1 MEVGLEDVSNP
12 DVLVVGGGP
21 AGCASAITC
30 AQLGLKVVLIE
41 SRPFPRTHPGETLH
55 PGVEPLL
62 KQLGVL
68 EQVLEAGFL
77 RHTGNWV
84 QWSGAREF
92 VRFGADDSGV
102 WLGFQAWRADFD
114 AILLHQAKAIGVKV
128 LQPCY
133 ASHLLM
139 DGCRVIGVETSL
151 GTFRAAKIIDA
162 AGSNHWLAQ
171 KLGLEI
177 RYHSPR
183 LIAYY
188 GYVAGECS
196 ARDIAPAIVAD
207 SCGWTWTAK
216 VRPQL
221 YQWTRLSLGKQ
232 KIPQD
237 WLPNE
242 FVGLKIAQKMRASD
256 VSWRI
261 VRQSAGNGYFIV
273 GDAAMTLDPTSSHG
287 VLKAI
292 MSGIWVGHSIASEF
306 LGNLTERQAIEQ
318 YCLWIHNWF
327 QHDVKNLTQ
336 LYSQSG
342 VPFVD
347 TLPLE
352 SLFTSC
358 T

>member
-1 MEVGLEDVSNP
+1 MEVGLEDVSNF

-21 AGCASAITC
+21 AGCATAITC

-41 SRPFPRTHPGETLH
+41 SKLFPRTHPGETLH

-68 EQVLEAGFL
+68 EPVLEAGFL

-92 VRFGADDSGV
+92 VRFGEDDSGA

-114 AILLHQAKAIGVKV
+114 AILLNQARAIGVKV
-128 LQPCY
+128 LQPCHV
-133 ASHLLM
+133 SHLLM
-139 DGCRVIGVETSL
+139 DGCRVIGVKTSL

-162 AGSNHWLAQ
+162 SGGNHWLAQ
-171 KLGLEI
+171 QLGLEI
-177 RYHSPR
+177 QYHSPR

-188 GYVAGECS
+188 GYVTGECS

-216 VRPQL
+216 VRSLQGATPTQL
-221 YQWTRLSLGKQ
+221 YQWTRLSFGTQ
-232 KIPQD
+232 KIPKD

-242 FVGLKIAQKMRASD
+242 FLGLKIFQRMRASD

-261 VRQSAGNGYFIV
+261 VSQSAGSGYFIV
-273 GDAAMTLDPTSSHG
+273 GDAAMILDPTSSHG

-292 MSGIWVGHSIASEF
+292 MSGIWVSHAIVSEF
-306 LGNLTERQAIEQ
+306 VGNLTELQAIEQ

-327 QHDVKNLTQ
+327 QHDVKNLTK
-336 LYSQSG
+336 LYAN
-342 VPFVD
+342 
-347 TLPLE
+347 LPNPPLWI
-352 SLFTSC
+352 
-358 T
+358 